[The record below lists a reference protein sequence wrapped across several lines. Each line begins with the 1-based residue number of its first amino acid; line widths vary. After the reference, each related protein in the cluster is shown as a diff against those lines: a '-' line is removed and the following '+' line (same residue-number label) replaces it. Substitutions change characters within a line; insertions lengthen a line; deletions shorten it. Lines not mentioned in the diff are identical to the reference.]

1 MTTFSNA
8 RTVPIAGAL
17 FAALILAGC
26 ASVPEAPVAGPAL
39 IETGPDFLAL
49 PGSGAPNPAWWTGF
63 DDPELTRLVE
73 TALKASPV
81 LRGADYS
88 VAETEAL
95 LRLALLGKSPTLTS
109 FASATASR
117 PTGGSDDFDAGGT
130 AALASAWELDV
141 FGRLGDAIASARYDE
156 AAGRE
161 LRRDLA
167 VTVAVQHRT
176 LQLALQAWKS
186 WQAMEQSVP

>member
-17 FAALILAGC
+17 FAALVLAGC

-49 PGSGAPNPAWWTGF
+49 PGSAAPNPAWWTGF

-109 FASATASR
+109 SASATASR

-130 AALASAWELDV
+130 AALVIIPFLSGRISGLHAASFSFMAGV
-141 FGRLGDAIASARYDE
+141 MPPMPMFGRWL
-156 AAGRE
+156 
-161 LRRDLA
+161 L
-167 VTVAVQHRT
+167 
-176 LQLALQAWKS
+176 
-186 WQAMEQSVP
+186 